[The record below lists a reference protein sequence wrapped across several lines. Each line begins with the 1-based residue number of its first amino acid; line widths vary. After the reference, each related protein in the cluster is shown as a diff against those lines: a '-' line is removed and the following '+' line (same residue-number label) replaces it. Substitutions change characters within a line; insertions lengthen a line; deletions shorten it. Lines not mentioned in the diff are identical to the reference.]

1 MRQEFRHT
9 TAKTR
14 RQASALVTRPDLGRS
29 IQHQAACCDLF
40 INPHSICRKLPGRK
54 GGFSCPKMGRTA
66 TSAQNPELER
76 VAGAQLRRRLSAQKK
91 TFIAPHR
98 GSIAQPPILFCALTQ
113 GDQTRAGTAMGGTAN
128 GCGSD
133 GRGRRAD
140 EHPGAKLRRHT
151 AHRWPV
157 TGQGHVDVRGRELSA
172 VAGRCSAL
180 G

>member
-1 MRQEFRHT
+1 MLEKITGIRKQTGPMRQEFRHT

-98 GSIAQPPILFCALTQ
+98 GSISATAHSFLRADARRSNARWHSNGRHGQRVRLRR
-113 GDQTRAGTAMGGTAN
+113 TRAT
-128 GCGSD
+128 
-133 GRGRRAD
+133 R
-140 EHPGAKLRRHT
+140 
-151 AHRWPV
+151 
-157 TGQGHVDVRGRELSA
+157 
-172 VAGRCSAL
+172 
-180 G
+180 